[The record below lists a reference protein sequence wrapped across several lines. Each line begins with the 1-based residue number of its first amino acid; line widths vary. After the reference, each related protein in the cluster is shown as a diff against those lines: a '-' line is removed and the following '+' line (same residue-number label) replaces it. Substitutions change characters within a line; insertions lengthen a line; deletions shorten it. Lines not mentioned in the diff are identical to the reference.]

1 MTEPSPMVAKA
12 DSPETRRY
20 NRIHRRLEIADFLIG
35 LGFLVLLLAT
45 GWTSTLR
52 DWAYRGAGQYYSLAV
67 FFYIFL
73 LLAISKVLGFPLDY
87 YGFRLEH
94 RYNLSNQRT
103 RSWVWDQAKTWLITL
118 VIGTVLVELIY
129 WTIRTSPQHWWIIA
143 WAVFILLSIF
153 FAQIAPVVLFPLFYK
168 FKPLENDTLRT
179 RLLRLSDRAG
189 THVREVYEWELS
201 EKSKKANAALA
212 GLGATRRIIL
222 ADTLLQNYTDDEIES
237 VLAHELGHHVHK
249 HIMKGIAVEVV
260 VSFFGF
266 WITSEVLRY
275 AVDTRGMF
283 ESLHDF
289 ANLPL
294 LVLASTV
301 MSFLLMP
308 LMNAYSRSKEREA
321 DRYALES
328 IPDVAPFISSM
339 NKLADQNM
347 AEREPSR
354 FVEWFFHSHPAISK
368 RIAVAETWRA
378 NQGGIHPALSP
389 KEGE

>member
-1 MTEPSPMVAKA
+1 MADSSPIVAKT
-12 DSPETRRY
+12 DSPETRQY

-35 LGFLVLLLAT
+35 LAFLIVLLAT
-45 GWTSTLR
+45 GWTNELR
-52 DWAYRGAGQYYSLAV
+52 DWAYRGAGQFYPLAV
-67 FFYIFL
+67 LFYIFM
-73 LLAISKVLGFPLDY
+73 LLAVSKVLSFPLDY
-87 YGFRLEH
+87 YGFRIEH
-94 RYNLSNQRT
+94 RYNLSNQKA
-103 RSWVWDQAKTWLITL
+103 RSWIWDQVKGWLITL

-129 WTIRTSPQHWWIIA
+129 WTIRTSPQHWWMIA
-143 WAVFILLSIF
+143 WAVFIVLSIF

-168 FKPLENDTLRT
+168 FKPLENDSLRT

-222 ADTLLQNYTDDEIES
+222 ADTLLENYTDDEIES

-249 HIMKGIAVEVV
+249 HIVKGIAVEVV

-266 WITSEVLRY
+266 WVTSEIVRY
-275 AVDTRGMF
+275 AVDSRGMF

-328 IPDVAPFISSM
+328 IPDIAPFISSM

-347 AEREPSR
+347 AEREPSQ

-368 RIAVAETWRA
+368 RIAAAEAWRKA
-378 NQGGIHPALSP
+378 QPQMNAD
-389 KEGE
+389 

>member
-1 MTEPSPMVAKA
+1 MSEASPIVAKA

-20 NRIHRRLEIADFLIG
+20 NRIHRWLEIADFLIG
-35 LGFLVLLLAT
+35 LAFLVVLLAT
-45 GWTSTLR
+45 DWTSMLR
-52 DWAYRGAGQYYSLAV
+52 DWAYRGAGQHYTLAV
-67 FFYIFL
+67 FFYITM
-73 LLAISKVLGFPLDY
+73 LLAISKVLGFGLDY

-94 RYNLSNQRT
+94 RYNLSNQRI
-103 RSWVWDQAKTWLITL
+103 RSWLWDQAKTWIITL

-129 WTIRTSPQHWWIIA
+129 WTIRISPQHWWMIA
-143 WAVFILLSIF
+143 WVVFILLSVF

-168 FKPLENDTLRT
+168 FKPLENDSLRT

-222 ADTLLQNYTDDEIES
+222 ADTLLQNYSDDEIES

-249 HIMKGIAVEVV
+249 HIVKGIAVEVV

-266 WITSEVLRY
+266 WITAEILRY

-283 ESLHDF
+283 DSLHDF

-328 IPDVAPFISSM
+328 IPDVAPFITSM

-368 RIAVAETWRA
+368 RIAAAQAWRA
-378 NQGGIHPALSP
+378 SQPPIHAD
-389 KEGE
+389 

>member
-1 MTEPSPMVAKA
+1 MTDAAPMVAKA
-12 DSPETRRY
+12 DSPETQRY
-20 NRIHRRLEIADFLIG
+20 NRIHRWLEIADFLIG
-35 LGFLVLLLAT
+35 LAFLVLLLAT
-45 GWTSTLR
+45 DWTRTLR
-52 DWAYRGAGQYYSLAV
+52 DWAYRSAGQHYPLAV
-67 FFYIFL
+67 FFYL
-73 LLAISKVLGFPLDY
+73 TMLLAISKVLGFGLDY

-94 RYNLSNQRT
+94 RYNLSNQRI
-103 RSWVWDQAKTWLITL
+103 RSWLWDQAKTWIITL

-129 WTIRTSPQHWWIIA
+129 WTIRTSPQHWWMIA
-143 WAVFILLSIF
+143 WVVFILLSVF

-168 FKPLENDTLRT
+168 FKPLENDSLRT

-212 GLGATRRIIL
+212 GLGTTRRIIL
-222 ADTLLQNYTDDEIES
+222 ADTLLQNYSDDEIES

-249 HIMKGIAVEVV
+249 HIVKGIAVEVV

-266 WITSEVLRY
+266 WITAEILRY
-275 AVDTRGMF
+275 AVDSRGMF

-328 IPDVAPFISSM
+328 IPDVTPFITSM

-368 RIAVAETWRA
+368 RIAAAQAWRKTQSQMNA
-378 NQGGIHPALSP
+378 N
-389 KEGE
+389 

>member
-1 MTEPSPMVAKA
+1 MTDASPIAAKA
-12 DSPETRRY
+12 DSPETQRY
-20 NRIHRRLEIADFLIG
+20 NRIHRWLEIADFVIG
-35 LGFLVLLLAT
+35 LAFLVLLLAT
-45 GWTSTLR
+45 NWTNTLR
-52 DWAYRGAGQYYSLAV
+52 DWAYRSAGQHYTLAV
-67 FFYIFL
+67 FFYITM
-73 LLAISKVLGFPLDY
+73 LLAISKVLGFGLDY
-87 YGFRLEH
+87 YGFCIEH
-94 RYNLSNQRT
+94 RYNLSNQRI
-103 RSWVWDQAKTWLITL
+103 RSWLWDQVKTWLITL

-129 WTIRTSPQHWWIIA
+129 WTIRTSPQHWWMIA
-143 WAVFILLSIF
+143 WVVFILLSIF

-168 FKPLENDTLRT
+168 FKPLENDSLRT

-212 GLGATRRIIL
+212 GIGATRRIIL
-222 ADTLLQNYTDDEIES
+222 ADTLLQNYSDDEIES

-266 WITSEVLRY
+266 WITAEILRY

-321 DRYALES
+321 DRYALKS
-328 IPDVAPFISSM
+328 IPDVAPFITSM

-368 RIAVAETWRA
+368 RIAAAQAWQKIQPQMNA
-378 NQGGIHPALSP
+378 D
-389 KEGE
+389 

>member
-1 MTEPSPMVAKA
+1 MTESSPMVAKA

-20 NRIHRRLEIADFLIG
+20 NRIHRWLEIADFLIG
-35 LGFLVLLLAT
+35 LGFLVVLLAT

-52 DWAYRGAGQYYSLAV
+52 DWAYRGAGQHYTLAV
-67 FFYIFL
+67 FFYITM

-94 RYNLSNQRT
+94 RYNLSNQRI
-103 RSWVWDQAKTWLITL
+103 RSWLWDQAKTWLITL
-118 VIGTVLVELIY
+118 VIGAVLVELIY

-143 WAVFILLSIF
+143 WAVFIGLSILC
-153 FAQIAPVVLFPLFYK
+153 AQIAPVVLFPLFYK
-168 FKPLENDTLRT
+168 FKPLENDSLRT

-212 GLGATRRIIL
+212 GLGTTRRIIL
-222 ADTLLQNYTDDEIES
+222 ADTLLQNFTDDEIES

-249 HIMKGIAVEVV
+249 HITKGIVVEVV

-266 WITSEVLRY
+266 WITSEILHY

-283 ESLHDF
+283 DSLHDF

-294 LVLASTV
+294 LVLVSTV
-301 MSFLLMP
+301 MSFILMP

-328 IPDVAPFISSM
+328 IPDVSPFITSM

-368 RIAVAETWRA
+368 RIAAAEAWRRTQPQINA
-378 NQGGIHPALSP
+378 D
-389 KEGE
+389 

>member
-1 MTEPSPMVAKA
+1 MPDSSPSSAKP
-12 DSPETRRY
+12 DSPETRHY
-20 NRIHRRLEIADFLIG
+20 NRIHRRLELADFLIG
-35 LGFLVLLLAT
+35 LAFLVVLLAT
-45 GWTSTLR
+45 GWTSDLR
-52 DWAYRGAGQYYSLAV
+52 DWSYRGAGQHYTLAV
-67 FFYIFL
+67 FFYVGL
-73 LLAISKVLGFPLDY
+73 LLAISKVIGFGLDY

-103 RSWVWDQAKTWLITL
+103 RSWVWDQTKTWLITL

-129 WTIRTSPQHWWIIA
+129 WTIRISPQHWWMIA
-143 WAVFILLSIF
+143 WAVFIVLSVF

-168 FKPLENDTLRT
+168 FRPLENESLRT

-222 ADTLLQNYTDDEIES
+222 ADTLLENYSEEEIES
-237 VLAHELGHHVHK
+237 VLAHELGHHVHN
-249 HIMKGIAVEVV
+249 HIVKGIVVEVV
-260 VSFFGF
+260 ISFFGF
-266 WITSEVLRY
+266 WITAEILHY
-275 AVDTRGMF
+275 AVDVRGMF

-294 LVLASTV
+294 LVLTSTV

-321 DRYALES
+321 DRYALKS
-328 IPDVAPFISSM
+328 IPDVTPFISSM

-368 RIAVAETWRA
+368 RIAAAEDWRKSA
-378 NQGGIHPALSP
+378 TRAADQR
-389 KEGE
+389 

>member
-1 MTEPSPMVAKA
+1 MVAKA
-12 DSPETRRY
+12 DTPETRRY
-20 NRIHRRLEIADFLIG
+20 NRIHRCLEIADFLVG
-35 LGFLVLLLAT
+35 LGFLVVLLAT
-45 GWTSTLR
+45 DWTSTLR
-52 DWAYRGAGQYYSLAV
+52 DWAYRGAGQHYALAV
-67 FFYIFL
+67 FFYITM
-73 LLAISKVLGFPLDY
+73 LLAISKVLGFGLDY
-87 YGFRLEH
+87 FGFRLEH
-94 RYNLSNQRT
+94 RYNLSNQRI
-103 RSWVWDQAKTWLITL
+103 RSWLWDQVKTWLITL
-118 VIGTVLVELIY
+118 VIGTILVELIY
-129 WTIRTSPQHWWIIA
+129 WTIRTSPQHWWMIA
-143 WAVFILLSIF
+143 WAVFIVLSIF

-168 FKPLENDTLRT
+168 FKPLENDSLRT

-189 THVREVYEWELS
+189 THVHEVYEWELS

-212 GLGATRRIIL
+212 GLGRTRRIIL
-222 ADTLLQNYTDDEIES
+222 ADTLLQNYSDDEIES

-249 HIMKGIAVEVV
+249 HITKGIAVEVV

-266 WITSEVLRY
+266 WITSEILHY

-283 ESLHDF
+283 DSLHDF

-301 MSFLLMP
+301 MSFILMP

-328 IPDVAPFISSM
+328 IPDVTPFITSM

-368 RIAVAETWRA
+368 RIAAAEAWRRTQLQINA
-378 NQGGIHPALSP
+378 D
-389 KEGE
+389 

>member
-1 MTEPSPMVAKA
+1 MTDASPMVAKA
-12 DSPETRRY
+12 DSPETQRY
-20 NRIHRRLEIADFLIG
+20 NRIHRWLEIADFLIG
-35 LGFLVLLLAT
+35 LAFLVLLLAT
-45 GWTSTLR
+45 DWTSTLR
-52 DWAYRGAGQYYSLAV
+52 DWAYRSAGQHYMLAV
-67 FFYIFL
+67 FFYITM
-73 LLAISKVLGFPLDY
+73 LLAISKVLGF
-87 YGFRLEH
+87 GSRLLRIPSRASLQPVEPENPQLAMGSGENMAH
-94 RYNLSNQRT
+94 H
-103 RSWVWDQAKTWLITL
+103 A

-129 WTIRTSPQHWWIIA
+129 WTIRTSPQHWWMIA
-143 WAVFILLSIF
+143 WVVFILLSVF

-168 FKPLENDTLRT
+168 FKPLENDSLRT

-222 ADTLLQNYTDDEIES
+222 ADTLLQNYSDDEIES

-266 WITSEVLRY
+266 WITAEILRY

-283 ESLHDF
+283 DSLHDF

-321 DRYALES
+321 DRYALEA
-328 IPDVAPFISSM
+328 IPDVAPFITSM

-368 RIAVAETWRA
+368 RIAAAEAWRKTQPQMNA
-378 NQGGIHPALSP
+378 Y
-389 KEGE
+389 

>member
-1 MTEPSPMVAKA
+1 MAEPSPMVAKA

-20 NRIHRRLEIADFLIG
+20 NRIRRWLEIADFLIG
-35 LGFLVLLLAT
+35 LAFLVVLLAA
-45 GWTSTLR
+45 GWTNELR
-52 DWAYRGAGQYYSLAV
+52 DWAYRGAGQYYTLAV
-67 FFYIFL
+67 FFYITM
-73 LLAISKVLGFPLDY
+73 LLAISKVLSFPLDY

-94 RYNLSNQRT
+94 RYNLSNQRI

-129 WTIRTSPQHWWIIA
+129 WTIRTSPRHWWVIA
-143 WAVFILLSIF
+143 WAVFIVLSIF

-168 FKPLENDTLRT
+168 FKPLENDSLRN
-179 RLLRLSDRAG
+179 RLLHLSDRAG

-212 GLGATRRIIL
+212 GLGTTRRILL

-249 HIMKGIAVEVV
+249 HIVKGIVVEVV

-266 WITSEVLRY
+266 WITSEILRY

-301 MSFLLMP
+301 MSFALMP

-328 IPDVAPFISSM
+328 IPDVAPFITSM

-368 RIAVAETWRA
+368 RITAAEAWRRTQPQTNA
-378 NQGGIHPALSP
+378 DQR
-389 KEGE
+389 

>member
-1 MTEPSPMVAKA
+1 MKA
-12 DSPETRRY
+12 DTPETREY
-20 NRIHRRLEIADFLIG
+20 NRIRRWLEIADFAIG
-35 LGFLVLLLAT
+35 LAFLVVLLAT
-45 GWTSTLR
+45 GWTGTLR
-52 DWAYRGAGQYYSLAV
+52 DWAYHGAGQIYALAV
-67 FFYIFL
+67 FFYIGM
-73 LLAISKVLGFPLDY
+73 LLAISKVLGIGLDY

-103 RSWVWDQAKTWLITL
+103 RSWLWDQAKSWLITL
-118 VIGTVLVELIY
+118 VIGAVLVELIY
-129 WTIRTSPQHWWIIA
+129 WTIRVSPQHWWMIA
-143 WAVFILLSIF
+143 WAVFIMLSVF

-168 FKPLENDTLRT
+168 FKALENEGLRA
-179 RLLRLSDRAG
+179 RLLALSDRAG

-222 ADTLLQNYTDDEIES
+222 ADTLLENFSDDEIES
-237 VLAHELGHHVHK
+237 VLAHELGHHVHN
-249 HIMKGIAVEVV
+249 HIVKGIAVEVV
-260 VSFFGF
+260 ISFFGF
-266 WITSEVLRY
+266 WITAEILHY

-283 ESLHDF
+283 GSIHDF

-294 LVLASTV
+294 LVLVSTV

-321 DRYALES
+321 DHYALKS
-328 IPDVAPFISSM
+328 IPDVEPFISSM

-347 AEREPSR
+347 AEREPSK

-368 RIAVAETWRA
+368 RIEAAEAWKRA
-378 NQGGIHPALSP
+378 QPQMHAD
-389 KEGE
+389 

>member
-1 MTEPSPMVAKA
+1 MVAKA

-20 NRIHRRLEIADFLIG
+20 NRIHRWLEIADFLIG
-35 LGFLVLLLAT
+35 LGFLVVLLAT
-45 GWTSTLR
+45 DWTSTLR
-52 DWAYRGAGQYYSLAV
+52 DWAYRGAGQHYALAV
-67 FFYIFL
+67 FFYITM
-73 LLAISKVLGFPLDY
+73 LLAISKVLGFGLDY

-94 RYNLSNQRT
+94 RYNLSNQRI
-103 RSWVWDQAKTWLITL
+103 RSWLWDQAKTWLITL

-129 WTIRTSPQHWWIIA
+129 WTIRTSPQHWWMIA
-143 WAVFILLSIF
+143 WAVFIILSIF

-168 FKPLENDTLRT
+168 FKPLENDSLRT

-189 THVREVYEWELS
+189 THVHEVYEWELS

-212 GLGATRRIIL
+212 GLGTTRRIIL

-249 HIMKGIAVEVV
+249 HITKGIAVEVV

-266 WITSEVLRY
+266 WITSEILHY

-301 MSFLLMP
+301 MSFILMP

-328 IPDVAPFISSM
+328 IPDVTPFITSM

-368 RIAVAETWRA
+368 RIAAAEAWGKTQPQINA
-378 NQGGIHPALSP
+378 D
-389 KEGE
+389 

>member
-1 MTEPSPMVAKA
+1 M
-12 DSPETRRY
+12 
-20 NRIHRRLEIADFLIG
+20 
-35 LGFLVLLLAT
+35 
-45 GWTSTLR
+45 R
-52 DWAYRGAGQYYSLAV
+52 DWAYRSAGQHYTLAV
-67 FFYIFL
+67 FFYITM
-73 LLAISKVLGFPLDY
+73 LLAISKVLGFGLDY
-87 YGFRLEH
+87 YGFRIEH
-94 RYNLSNQRT
+94 RYNLSNQRI
-103 RSWVWDQAKTWLITL
+103 RSWLWDQAKTWLITL

-129 WTIRTSPQHWWIIA
+129 WTIRTSPQHWWMIA
-143 WAVFILLSIF
+143 WVVFILLSVF

-168 FKPLENDTLRT
+168 FKPLENDSLRT

-222 ADTLLQNYTDDEIES
+222 ADTLLQNYSDDEIES

-266 WITSEVLRY
+266 WITSEILHY
-275 AVDTRGMF
+275 AVDTLGMF
-283 ESLHDF
+283 DSLHDF

-321 DRYALES
+321 DRYALEA
-328 IPDVAPFISSM
+328 IPDVAPFITSM

-368 RIAVAETWRA
+368 RIAAAEAWRA
-378 NQGGIHPALSP
+378 SQPPIHAD
-389 KEGE
+389 

>member
-1 MTEPSPMVAKA
+1 MVAKA
-12 DSPETRRY
+12 DTPETRRY
-20 NRIHRRLEIADFLIG
+20 NRIHRCLEIADFLVG
-35 LGFLVLLLAT
+35 LGFLVVLLAT
-45 GWTSTLR
+45 DWTSTLR
-52 DWAYRGAGQYYSLAV
+52 DWAYRGAGQHYALAV
-67 FFYIFL
+67 FFYITM
-73 LLAISKVLGFPLDY
+73 LLAISKVLGFGLDY

-94 RYNLSNQRT
+94 RYNLSNQRI
-103 RSWVWDQAKTWLITL
+103 RSWLWDQVKTWLITL
-118 VIGTVLVELIY
+118 VIGTILVELIY
-129 WTIRTSPQHWWIIA
+129 WTIRTSPQHWWMIA
-143 WAVFILLSIF
+143 WAVFIVLSIF

-168 FKPLENDTLRT
+168 FKPLENDSLRT

-189 THVREVYEWELS
+189 THVHEVYEWELS

-212 GLGATRRIIL
+212 GLGTTRRIIL
-222 ADTLLQNYTDDEIES
+222 ADTLLQNYSDDEIES

-249 HIMKGIAVEVV
+249 HITKGIAVEVV

-266 WITSEVLRY
+266 WITSEILHY

-283 ESLHDF
+283 DSLHDF

-301 MSFLLMP
+301 MSFILMP

-328 IPDVAPFISSM
+328 IPDVTPFITSM

-368 RIAVAETWRA
+368 RIAAAEAWRRTQLQINA
-378 NQGGIHPALSP
+378 D
-389 KEGE
+389 

>member
-1 MTEPSPMVAKA
+1 MTDASPMVAKA
-12 DSPETRRY
+12 DSPETQRY
-20 NRIHRRLEIADFLIG
+20 NRIHRWLEIADFLIG
-35 LGFLVLLLAT
+35 LAFLVLLLAT
-45 GWTSTLR
+45 DWTSTLR
-52 DWAYRGAGQYYSLAV
+52 DWAYRSAGQHYTLAV
-67 FFYIFL
+67 FFYITM
-73 LLAISKVLGFPLDY
+73 LLAISKVLGFGLDY

-94 RYNLSNQRT
+94 RYNLSNQRI
-103 RSWVWDQAKTWLITL
+103 RSWLWDQVKTWLITL
-118 VIGTVLVELIY
+118 IIGTVLVELIY

-143 WAVFILLSIF
+143 WVVFILLSVF

-168 FKPLENDTLRT
+168 FKPLENDSLRT

-222 ADTLLQNYTDDEIES
+222 ADTLLQNYSDDEIES

-266 WITSEVLRY
+266 WITAEILRY

-328 IPDVAPFISSM
+328 IPDVAPFITSM

-368 RIAVAETWRA
+368 RIAAAQAWQKA
-378 NQGGIHPALSP
+378 QPQMNAD
-389 KEGE
+389 

>member
-1 MTEPSPMVAKA
+1 MAESSPMVAKA

-20 NRIHRRLEIADFLIG
+20 NRIHRWLEIADFLIG
-35 LGFLVLLLAT
+35 VAFLVVLLAT
-45 GWTSTLR
+45 DWTGTLR
-52 DWAYRGAGQYYSLAV
+52 DWAYRGAGQHYTLAV
-67 FFYIFL
+67 FFYIAM
-73 LLAISKVLGFPLDY
+73 LLAIGKLLGFGLDY

-94 RYNLSNQRT
+94 RYNLSNQRI
-103 RSWVWDQAKTWLITL
+103 RSWLWDQAKTWLITL

-143 WAVFILLSIF
+143 WAVFIVLSIF

-168 FKPLENDTLRT
+168 FKPLENDSLRT

-222 ADTLLQNYTDDEIES
+222 ADTLLQNYTEDEIES

-249 HIMKGIAVEVV
+249 HIVKGIAVEVV

-266 WITSEVLRY
+266 WITSEILRY

-301 MSFLLMP
+301 MSFILMP
-308 LMNAYSRSKEREA
+308 LMNAYSRSKERQA

-328 IPDVAPFISSM
+328 IPDVGPFITSM

-368 RIAVAETWRA
+368 RIAAAEAWRRTQPQVNA
-378 NQGGIHPALSP
+378 D
-389 KEGE
+389 

>member
-1 MTEPSPMVAKA
+1 MSC
-12 DSPETRRY
+12 
-20 NRIHRRLEIADFLIG
+20 F
-35 LGFLVLLLAT
+35 
-45 GWTSTLR
+45 
-52 DWAYRGAGQYYSLAV
+52 
-67 FFYIFL
+67 
-73 LLAISKVLGFPLDY
+73 
-87 YGFRLEH
+87 
-94 RYNLSNQRT
+94 
-103 RSWVWDQAKTWLITL
+103 
-118 VIGTVLVELIY
+118 
-129 WTIRTSPQHWWIIA
+129 
-143 WAVFILLSIF
+143 IF

-168 FKPLENDTLRT
+168 FKPLENDALRT

-222 ADTLLQNYTDDEIES
+222 ADTLLQNYSDDEIES

-266 WITSEVLRY
+266 WITAEILRY
-275 AVDTRGMF
+275 AVERGMF

-321 DRYALES
+321 DRYA
-328 IPDVAPFISSM
+328 SS
-339 NKLADQNM
+339 
-347 AEREPSR
+347 R
-354 FVEWFFHSHPAISK
+354 
-368 RIAVAETWRA
+368 
-378 NQGGIHPALSP
+378 SP
-389 KEGE
+389 MSLRSSPP

>member
-1 MTEPSPMVAKA
+1 MPDASPMVAKA
-12 DSPETRRY
+12 DSPETQRY

-35 LGFLVLLLAT
+35 LAFLVLLLAT
-45 GWTSTLR
+45 DWTNTLR
-52 DWAYRGAGQYYSLAV
+52 DWAYRSAGQHYTLAV
-67 FFYIFL
+67 FFYITM
-73 LLAISKVLGFPLDY
+73 LLAISKVLGFGLDY

-94 RYNLSNQRT
+94 RYNLSNQRI
-103 RSWVWDQAKTWLITL
+103 RSWLWDQVKTWLITL

-129 WTIRTSPQHWWIIA
+129 WTIRTSPQHWWMIA
-143 WAVFILLSIF
+143 WVVFILLSIF

-168 FKPLENDTLRT
+168 FKPLENDSLRT

-212 GLGATRRIIL
+212 GIGATRRIIL
-222 ADTLLQNYTDDEIES
+222 ADTLLQNYSDDEIES

-266 WITSEVLRY
+266 WITAEILRY

-328 IPDVAPFISSM
+328 IPDVAPFITSM

-368 RIAVAETWRA
+368 RIAAAQAWRA
-378 NQGGIHPALSP
+378 SQPQASR
-389 KEGE
+389 

>member
-1 MTEPSPMVAKA
+1 MPDASPMVAKA
-12 DSPETRRY
+12 DSPETQRY

-35 LGFLVLLLAT
+35 LAFLVLLLAT
-45 GWTSTLR
+45 DWTNTLR
-52 DWAYRGAGQYYSLAV
+52 DWAYRSAGQHYTLAV
-67 FFYIFL
+67 FFYITM
-73 LLAISKVLGFPLDY
+73 LLAISKVLGFGLDY
-87 YGFRLEH
+87 YGFRIEH
-94 RYNLSNQRT
+94 RYNLSNQRI
-103 RSWVWDQAKTWLITL
+103 RSWLWDQVKTWLITL

-129 WTIRTSPQHWWIIA
+129 WTIRTSPQHWWMIA
-143 WAVFILLSIF
+143 WVVFILLSIF

-168 FKPLENDTLRT
+168 FKPLENDSLRT

-212 GLGATRRIIL
+212 GIGATRRIIL
-222 ADTLLQNYTDDEIES
+222 ADTLLQNYSDDEIES

-266 WITSEVLRY
+266 WITAEILRY

-328 IPDVAPFISSM
+328 IPDVAPFITSM

-368 RIAVAETWRA
+368 RIAAAQAWRA
-378 NQGGIHPALSP
+378 SQPQASR
-389 KEGE
+389 

>member
-1 MTEPSPMVAKA
+1 MVAKA

-20 NRIHRRLEIADFLIG
+20 NRIHRWLEIADFLIG
-35 LGFLVLLLAT
+35 LGFLVVLLAT
-45 GWTSTLR
+45 DWTSTLR
-52 DWAYRGAGQYYSLAV
+52 DWAYRGAGQHYALAV
-67 FFYIFL
+67 FFYITM
-73 LLAISKVLGFPLDY
+73 LLAISKVLGFGLDY

-94 RYNLSNQRT
+94 RYNLSNQRI
-103 RSWVWDQAKTWLITL
+103 RSWLWDQAKTWLITL

-129 WTIRTSPQHWWIIA
+129 WTIRTSPQHWWMIA
-143 WAVFILLSIF
+143 WAVFIILSIF

-168 FKPLENDTLRT
+168 FKPLDNDTLRT

-189 THVREVYEWELS
+189 THVHEVYEWELS

-212 GLGATRRIIL
+212 GLGTTRRIIL

-249 HIMKGIAVEVV
+249 HITKGIAVEVV

-266 WITSEVLRY
+266 WITSEILHY

-301 MSFLLMP
+301 MSFILMP

-328 IPDVAPFISSM
+328 IPDVTPFITSM

-368 RIAVAETWRA
+368 RIAAAEAWGKTQPQINA
-378 NQGGIHPALSP
+378 D
-389 KEGE
+389 

>member
-1 MTEPSPMVAKA
+1 MPDASPMVAKA
-12 DSPETRRY
+12 DSPETQRY

-35 LGFLVLLLAT
+35 LAFLVLLLAT
-45 GWTSTLR
+45 DWTNTLR
-52 DWAYRGAGQYYSLAV
+52 DWAYRSAGQHYTLAV
-67 FFYIFL
+67 FFYITM
-73 LLAISKVLGFPLDY
+73 LLAISKVLGFGLDY
-87 YGFRLEH
+87 YGFRIEH
-94 RYNLSNQRT
+94 RYNLSNQRI
-103 RSWVWDQAKTWLITL
+103 RSWLWDQVKTWLITL

-129 WTIRTSPQHWWIIA
+129 WTIRTSPQHWWMIA
-143 WAVFILLSIF
+143 WVVFILLSIF

-168 FKPLENDTLRT
+168 FKPLENDSLRT

-222 ADTLLQNYTDDEIES
+222 ADTLLQNYSDDEIES

-266 WITSEVLRY
+266 WITAEILRY

-328 IPDVAPFISSM
+328 IPDVAPFITSM

-368 RIAVAETWRA
+368 RIAAAQAWRK
-378 NQGGIHPALSP
+378 PSRRP
-389 KEGE
+389 SR